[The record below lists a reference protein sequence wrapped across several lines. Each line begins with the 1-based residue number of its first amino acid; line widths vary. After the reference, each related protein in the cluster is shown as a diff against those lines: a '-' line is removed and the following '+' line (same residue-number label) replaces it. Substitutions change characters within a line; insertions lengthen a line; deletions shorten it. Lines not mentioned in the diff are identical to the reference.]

1 MPQESARR
9 FVSVIGPSYCKVS
22 DPIYAFARELGTK
35 LVDNGFTV
43 FSGGRRGIME
53 AVFRGAHESENYSFG
68 ATIGI
73 LPDSNRHSANRYT
86 DIAVATGI
94 GFARNSIVAQS
105 GDVIIALGGGSG
117 TLSEIAYAW
126 QYGKKIIAASNFD
139 GWSRNLS
146 GKKLDHRRR
155 DTIIQAKTVDEIIA
169 HLNKLLP
176 VK

>member
-1 MPQESARR
+1 MPLEPARR

-22 DPIYAFARELGTK
+22 DPVYAFARELGTK
-35 LVDNGFTV
+35 LVDNNFV
-43 FSGGRRGIME
+43 IFSGGRRGIME
-53 AVFRGAHESENYSFG
+53 AVFRGAHESEHYSFG
-68 ATIGI
+68 ATVGI

-105 GDVIIALGGGSG
+105 GDVVIALGGGSG
-117 TLSEIAYAW
+117 TLSEIAFAW
-126 QYGKKIIAASNFD
+126 QYGKKIIAASAFD
-139 GWSRNLS
+139 GWARNLS

-155 DTIIQAKTVDEIIA
+155 DAVIQAKTTDEIIE
-169 HLNKLLP
+169 HLNRLLA